1 MTFNELHKNWQS
13 QPKKF
18 TLTIDSDLLLKEVE
32 RNRKDFVSSI
42 FWRDFME
49 VGVSIIMFFFFIY
62 IGLTEKIWPMFLLA
76 LSCLW
81 LASFMITDR
90 LMQKTREPKFA
101 KILTDCIQ
109 TSLYQ
114 VNHQI
119 WLLKNVIWWYLLPPG
134 VGIAVFMIYMVFEIS
149 KIGVSRSIGWISF
162 LLGYLIFCFFLD
174 WGIYLLNQRA
184 VRKEL
189 FPRKEELEEILKS
202 LKSNDA

>member
-1 MTFNELHKNWQS
+1 MTFNELQNNWQS
-13 QPKKF
+13 QPGSF
-18 TLTIDSDLLLKEVE
+18 TLTIDSDILFKEVE
-32 RNRKDFVSSI
+32 RNRKNFVLSI

-62 IGLTEKIWPMFLLA
+62 VGLTEKIWPMFLLA

-81 LASFMITDR
+81 IASFMITDR
-90 LMQKTREPKFA
+90 LIQKTREPKFA

-119 WLLKNVIWWYLLPPG
+119 WLLKNVIWWYLLPPS
-134 VGIAVFMIYMVFEIS
+134 VGIAVFMIYMVFEVS
-149 KIGVSRSIGWISF
+149 KVGISRSIGWISF

-189 FPRKEELEEILKS
+189 LPRKEELEEILKS
-202 LKSNDA
+202 LKSDDA

>member
-119 WLLKNVIWWYLLPPG
+119 WLLKNVIWWYLLPPS

>member
-134 VGIAVFMIYMVFEIS
+134 VGIAVFMIYMVFEVS
-149 KIGVSRSIGWISF
+149 KVGVSRSIGWISF